1 MFLLS
6 SKLVNISRTICIFNR
21 AHLLSFPPFSSGPIF
36 DAGSTCPWQFSRL
49 PLSSPLHILIYRY
62 IYMEKPGR
70 LEKWFLCHIS
80 VPYLASRAIYFRQ
93 RASYFPISTYH
104 PPRAWKVVCIWKSLF
119 LWGYDT
125 FAELTK
131 EVR

>member
-49 PLSSPLHILIYRY
+49 PPSSPLHILIYRY
-62 IYMEKPGR
+62 IYIWKSREDWKND
-70 LEKWFLCHIS
+70 FYATSLCHIS
-80 VPYLASRAIYFRQ
+80 LRVQSISDSELHIFRFPHIIPQERERWYVYGSHYFSEDMTPSQ
-93 RASYFPISTYH
+93 NLL
-104 PPRAWKVVCIWKSLF
+104 KK
-119 LWGYDT
+119 
-125 FAELTK
+125 
-131 EVR
+131 